1 MQFFNLAHIFFF
13 VCWPIAFRIR
23 AISNYFIFNRT
34 PLIFWCQSL
43 RMFINVF
50 ILTVKMHN
58 EAYFVRLSF
67 WFCQCFKISCCIT
80 FKIHNALCINIL
92 LFFSRFF
99 FSSLFAS
106 RFRFLN
112 ICEWRNFAYI
122 NKYFWFNHPRKIR
135 KFLLLGQ
142 QNFVCERVNLVC
154 SDIRLSISNHRYI
167 VNISSFHTCASYDL
181 AQSPLKN

>member
-1 MQFFNLAHIFFF
+1 MCLERLGSNVEQCIFASHHILECAQLLIELCAIFQFSPYFFLF

-50 ILTVKMHN
+50 ILTVKKHN

-92 LFFSRFF
+92 LFYFFSFF
-99 FSSLFAS
+99 FS
-106 RFRFLN
+106 FLCLRLVSAFWIFVSEGILRTSIN
-112 ICEWRNFAYI
+112 IFDLIIPEKFENFYCLDNKILCVKEWI
-122 NKYFWFNHPRKIR
+122 
-135 KFLLLGQ
+135 
-142 QNFVCERVNLVC
+142 
-154 SDIRLSISNHRYI
+154 
-167 VNISSFHTCASYDL
+167 
-181 AQSPLKN
+181 